1 MDFSKLHQG
10 NSSFLGKNPV
20 RQFTDEPACNLEML
34 QFEPVGQPRAQEIKQ
49 VFGISSENSGGTW
62 AMFSEL
68 LIMKCLFQ
76 ILEFRVFKI
85 LQPASCENQYWIPES
100 KVS

>member
-1 MDFSKLHQG
+1 MNFTKLHQG
-10 NSSFLGKNPV
+10 NSSFLGKKPV
-20 RQFTDEPACNLEML
+20 RKFANEPACDLEML

-62 AMFSEL
+62 AMFAEL

-76 ILEFRVFKI
+76 ILEFRSFKI
-85 LQPASCENQYWIPES
+85 LQPASWRIS
-100 KVS
+100 VLDS